1 MFANKTSL
9 VMQRKIM
16 TTLRQAKLPDGTRIF
31 SIRPQE
37 VVPIYQQVQE
47 YCRHGIRVKEGDIVF
62 DVGANI
68 GLFALWLQL
77 SVSRNITVFSFE
89 PIPAVFEALQHNAQR
104 FDPHSWKVFP
114 CGLGRRS
121 GPATFGYFSRL
132 TAMSSVYP
140 DTSPEA
146 IVSLRNTI
154 IRNVCQLPQGLR
166 WMNRLSGFLLRPCL
180 DYLIRRSFLTE
191 NVECPM
197 RTVSDVIREQQV
209 TRIDLLKVDVE
220 KAELDVLEGI
230 ETTDWA
236 IIRQVVVEVHDL
248 NGRLAEVTTLLAE
261 NGLED
266 IHIEQ
271 EPLFRGSE
279 IYNLYARRPDF
290 TTAQE
295 GSD

>member
-1 MFANKTSL
+1 MW
-9 VMQRKIM
+9 RKIM

-31 SIRPQE
+31 SLRPQE
-37 VVPIYQQVQE
+37 VGPIYQQVQE
-47 YCRHGIRVKEGDIVF
+47 YCRHGIQVKEGNIIF

-68 GLFALWLQL
+68 GLFALWLRQ
-77 SVSRNITVFSFE
+77 SISRNITVFSFE
-89 PIPAVFEALQHNAQR
+89 PIPAVFAALQHNAQR
-104 FDPHSWKVFP
+104 FDPQGWKVFP

-121 GPATFGYFSRL
+121 GTATFGYFRRL

-146 IVSLRNTI
+146 VVSLRNTLL
-154 IRNVCQLPQGLR
+154 RNVCQLPQSLR
-166 WMNRLSGFLLRPCL
+166 WMNRFSGFLLRPCL
-180 DYLIRRSFLTE
+180 DYLIRRSFLIE
-191 NVECPM
+191 NVECPI

-209 TRIDLLKVDVE
+209 PRIDLLKIDVE

-230 ETTDWA
+230 EAADWA

-248 NGRLAEVTTLLAE
+248 NGRLEEVTTLLAE
-261 NGLED
+261 NGLEN

-271 EPLFRGSE
+271 EPLFRESE

-290 TTAQE
+290 TTAK
-295 GSD
+295 